1 MSERKREVCS
11 YLLFDY
17 RGVEAHL
24 MKMAA
29 RGWRLEKVG
38 TYFWTYRRAEPAR
51 VTYAVTY
58 LPDASQFD
66 PDPSEQQAS
75 LAELCAAA
83 GWEKA
88 ADWGQMQIF
97 VNERP
102 DPVPLETDE
111 SVRLEV
117 IRRSM
122 KKSFQPWGI
131 AALVLAAV
139 MAILQIKT
147 LVTDPIHLLSSN
159 SGLTTAV
166 LWDALVVQAA
176 ANLLSYRRW
185 CRRSAASVARGGPC
199 ADPGRGLRRLNR
211 VVLWLAV
218 LCLAF
223 FFVSSAASAD
233 GGTVLFLLCY
243 LAVFVLVAYLVN
255 RFRRYLQR
263 EGVSRRR
270 NLALTLAVDLVLAVV
285 LVGGLTGGYL
295 ALSLN
300 GTFHSGETYQ
310 YRDQTWDA
318 DPEPLPLTL
327 EDLTGVPYPH
337 VRRSRYGSG
346 SLLVREDNCHDY
358 VLDEQDHGK
367 ILDYTVTTT
376 ALPALG
382 DLAAEHILMEWTD
395 RGYYDYAETDPA
407 PWGAEAAYRR
417 IYDDGWDRYATDD
430 YLLCWPDR
438 VVEISLTDVDLT
450 PEVMAAVG
458 EKLGSA

>member
-1 MSERKREVCS
+1 M
-11 YLLFDY
+11 
-17 RGVEAHL
+17 
-24 MKMAA
+24 
-29 RGWRLEKVG
+29 
-38 TYFWTYRRAEPAR
+38 
-51 VTYAVTY
+51 
-58 LPDASQFD
+58 
-66 PDPSEQQAS
+66 
-75 LAELCAAA
+75 
-83 GWEKA
+83 
-88 ADWGQMQIF
+88 
-97 VNERP
+97 
-102 DPVPLETDE
+102 
-111 SVRLEV
+111 
-117 IRRSM
+117 
-122 KKSFQPWGI
+122 
-131 AALVLAAV
+131 
-139 MAILQIKT
+139 
-147 LVTDPIHLLSSN
+147 
-159 SGLTTAV
+159 
-166 LWDALVVQAA
+166 
-176 ANLLSYRRW
+176 
-185 CRRSAASVARGGPC
+185 ARGGPC
-199 ADPGRGLRRLNR
+199 ADTGPGLRRLNR
-211 VVLWLAV
+211 VVLWLAI
-218 LCLAF
+218 LCLALF
-223 FFVSSAASAD
+223 YVSSRHRRTAARSSSCSAIWRCSS
-233 GGTVLFLLCY
+233 LL
-243 LAVFVLVAYLVN
+243 VYLVN

-263 EGVSRRR
+263 QGVSRRR

-300 GTFHSGETYQ
+300 GAFHSGETYQ

-327 EDLTGVPYPH
+327 EDLTGESYPH

-367 ILDYTVTTT
+367 ILDYTVTTA

-450 PEVMAAVG
+450 PEVMTAVG

>member
-24 MKMAA
+24 SQMAA
-29 RGWRLEKVG
+29 RGWRLEKIDPW
-38 TYFWTYRRAEPAR
+38 FWTYRRAEPAQ
-51 VTYAVTY
+51 VAYAVTY
-58 LPDASQFD
+58 LPSVSQFS
-66 PDPSEQQAS
+66 PEPSADREN
-75 LAELCAAA
+75 LEELCAAA
-83 GWEKA
+83 GWEPVA
-88 ADWGQMQIF
+88 EWVQMQIF
-97 VNERP
+97 ANERP
-102 DPVPLETDE
+102 DPVPLETEE
-111 SVRLEV
+111 SVRLE
-117 IRRSM
+117 IIHRSM
-122 KKSFQPWGI
+122 KKNFLPWNVV
-131 AALVLAAV
+131 ALALALVMV
-139 MAILQIKT
+139 GLQIKT
-147 LVTDPIHLLSSN
+147 LLTDPYSLLSSTN
-159 SGLTTAV
+159 LFPSFVWELLLV
-166 LWDALVVQAA
+166 LQAG
-176 ANLLSYRRW
+176 NLLWYGRW
-185 CRRSAASVARGGPC
+185 LRRSRRSVAQGGAC
-199 ADPGRGLRRLNR
+199 ADVGPGLRRFNL
-211 VVLWLAV
+211 VILWLV
-218 LCLAF
+218 LAM
-223 FFVSSAASAD
+223 AA
-233 GGTVLFLLCY
+233 LFLVSTLLTTGAEIGLFVVCY
-243 LAVFVLVAYLVN
+243 TAGLVLVAYLVN

-263 EGVSRRR
+263 QGVSRRR

-367 ILDYTVTTT
+367 ILDYTVTTA

-382 DLAAEHILMEWTD
+382 DLAAEHILMEWRD
-395 RGYYDYAETDPA
+395 RDYYDYAETDPT

-458 EKLGSA
+458 KKLGSA

>member
-1 MSERKREVCS
+1 MSNRKREVCS

-147 LVTDPIHLLSSN
+147 LLTDPYSLLSSTN
-159 SGLTTAV
+159 LFTSFVWELLLV
-166 LWDALVVQAA
+166 LQAG
-176 ANLLSYRRW
+176 NLLWYGRW
-185 CRRSAASVARGGPC
+185 LRKSRRSVAQGGAC
-199 ADPGRGLRRLNR
+199 ADVGPGLRRFNL
-211 VVLWLAV
+211 VILWLV
-218 LCLAF
+218 LALA
-223 FFVSSAASAD
+223 A
-233 GGTVLFLLCY
+233 LFLVSTLLTTGAEIGLFVVCY
-243 LAVFVLVAYLVN
+243 TAGLVLLILLVD
-255 RFRRYLQR
+255 RTRRALK
-263 EGVSRRR
+263 RRGTAR
-270 NLALTLAVDLVLAVV
+270 GLNIFLTLLVDVVLAVV
-285 LVGGLTGGYL
+285 LAGGSTWLL
-295 ALSLN
+295 FSSRDLFN
-300 GTFHSGETYQ
+300 GETYHYQ
-310 YRDQTWDA
+310 GQTWDA
-318 DPEPLPLTL
+318 DPVSLPLTV
-327 EDLTGVPYPH
+327 EDVTGESYAH
-337 VRRSRYGSG
+337 IRRSRYGSG

-367 ILDYTVTTT
+367 ILDYTVTTA
-376 ALPALG
+376 ALPVLG
-382 DLAAEHILMEWTD
+382 DLAAEHVLKEWTD

>member
-1 MSERKREVCS
+1 MSNRKREVCS

-159 SGLTTAV
+159 SGLTTSV
-166 LWDALVVQAA
+166 LWDALVILQAG
-176 ANLLSYRRW
+176 NLLSYRRW
-185 CRRSAASVARGGPC
+185 CRRSAESVARGGPC
-199 ADPGRGLRRLNR
+199 ADTGPGLRRLNR

-218 LCLAF
+218 LCLAL

-233 GGTVLFLLCY
+233 GGTVLFLLCH
-243 LAVFVLVAYLVN
+243 LALFVLLVYLVN

-263 EGVSRRR
+263 QGVSRRR

-300 GTFHSGETYQ
+300 GTFSGRETYT
-310 YRDQTWDA
+310 YDGREWDA

-327 EDLTGVPYPH
+327 EDLTGESYPH
-337 VRRSRYGSG
+337 IRRSRYGSG
-346 SLLVREDNCHDY
+346 SLLVREDNCHEY

-382 DLAAEHILMEWTD
+382 DLAAEHVLKEWTD